1 MDKEEILFKEKIIT
15 IDDCDECNESIYT
28 QFAQNI
34 AKSMDIDLAK
44 TPLVD
49 LLTTYTHYI
58 TIQQRNKYLQQRIDK
73 LETSINEYIE
83 ELSWVE
89 NTDEELRNVKIIN
102 RLKKILKE
110 LE

>member
-1 MDKEEILFKEKIIT
+1 MISKKRVEEL
-15 IDDCDECNESIYT
+15 
-28 QFAQNI
+28 
-34 AKSMDIDLAK
+34 
-44 TPLVD
+44 
-49 LLTTYTHYI
+49 
-58 TIQQRNKYLQQRIDK
+58 
-73 LETSINEYIE
+73 INEYIE

>member
-1 MDKEEILFKEKIIT
+1 MVSKERVEEL
-15 IDDCDECNESIYT
+15 
-28 QFAQNI
+28 
-34 AKSMDIDLAK
+34 
-44 TPLVD
+44 
-49 LLTTYTHYI
+49 
-58 TIQQRNKYLQQRIDK
+58 
-73 LETSINEYIE
+73 INEYIE

>member
-1 MDKEEILFKEKIIT
+1 MISKDRVEEL
-15 IDDCDECNESIYT
+15 
-28 QFAQNI
+28 
-34 AKSMDIDLAK
+34 
-44 TPLVD
+44 
-49 LLTTYTHYI
+49 
-58 TIQQRNKYLQQRIDK
+58 
-73 LETSINEYIE
+73 INEYIE